1 MFKHM
6 ATKTLT
12 ITEESYNL
20 LDSRK
25 KERESFS
32 EVKSRI
38 LKKNRLANFKGE
50 VSLETANKV
59 LKTRNA
65 LNKSFEERLDRLK

>member
-1 MFKHM
+1 M

-32 EVKSRI
+32 EVISRI